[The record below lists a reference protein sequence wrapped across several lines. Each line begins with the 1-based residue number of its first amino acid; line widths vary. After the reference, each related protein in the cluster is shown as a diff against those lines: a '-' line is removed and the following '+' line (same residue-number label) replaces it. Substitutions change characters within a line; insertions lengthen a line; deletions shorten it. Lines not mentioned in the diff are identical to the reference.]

1 MTALADGANRFMFPM
16 MHSDPSASPQ
26 HNQVK
31 VRRPRFSMQALW
43 IIVGSML
50 IALMGVCIK
59 LAAAHFTTAEII
71 LCRSLIGLLCM
82 WGFARWEGV
91 SLRTNFVRRHAW
103 RGLVSFGSL
112 AAWFYAV
119 TFLPLATANALIST
133 SSLWIAVFIMVARV
147 FSPGGGP
154 GDELGPISAW
164 HGLTIVTGFGGV
176 LFLLRPDLPEGQLF
190 AGGLGLL
197 SGLLGAAAYKQI
209 IALGKLGEPTTR
221 TVFYFSTTNALG
233 GAVWMSFTGMSGLS
247 WPGTLWLIMIG
258 LVASLGA
265 WCVVRAYSKSSSP
278 TATLLVANLQYCDI
292 LFSAILGFVIF
303 QESISYWGWFG
314 IAMIILSGIGAT
326 IIRLRA
332 IPMALT
338 ELRRDQARGTS
349 ICPSMRSC
357 SSRDFRI

>member
-1 MTALADGANRFMFPM
+1 MALIDSSPGDALR
-16 MHSDPSASPQ
+16 SERVSSAPI
-26 HNQVK
+26 K
-31 VRRPRFSMQALW
+31 LMVRRSSSSMQALW
-43 IIVGSML
+43 IVVGSVL

-59 LAAAHFTTAEII
+59 FAAAHFTTGEII
-71 LCRSLIGLLCM
+71 LCRSLIGMLCM
-82 WGFARWEGV
+82 WAFARWEGV
-91 SLRTNFVRRHAW
+91 SLRTSFARRHAW

-133 SSLWIAVFIMVARV
+133 SSLWIAVFIIAARL
-147 FSPGGGP
+147 FSPRAGQH
-154 GDELGPISAW
+154 ELGLFNVW
-164 HGLTIVTGFGGV
+164 HGLTIVTGFVGV
-176 LFLLRPDLPEGQLF
+176 LLLLRPDLPEGQLF
-190 AGGLGLL
+190 AGALGLL

-265 WCVVRAYSKSSSP
+265 WCVVRAYSKSTSP

-303 QESISYWGWFG
+303 EERLSDWAWFG
-314 IAMIILSGIGAT
+314 ISMIILSGIGAT
-326 IIRLRA
+326 IIRIQALSRA
-332 IPMALT
+332 LI
-338 ELRRDQARGTS
+338 EQHSEEFDQARGTS
-349 ICPSMRSC
+349 ILPSTLGC

>member
-1 MTALADGANRFMFPM
+1 
-16 MHSDPSASPQ
+16 
-26 HNQVK
+26 
-31 VRRPRFSMQALW
+31 MQAIW
-43 IIVGSML
+43 IIVGSVL
-50 IALMGVCIK
+50 IAVMGACIK

-71 LCRSLIGLLCM
+71 FCRSLIGMLCM

-91 SLRTNFVRRHAW
+91 SLRTDFARRHAW

-133 SSLWIAVFIMVARV
+133 SSLWIAVFIIAARLL
-147 FSPGGGP
+147 SERAESR
-154 GDELGPISAW
+154 DELGPINAW

-176 LFLLRPDLPEGQLF
+176 LLLLLPDLPEGQLF
-190 AGGLGLL
+190 AGALGLL
-197 SGLLGAAAYKQI
+197 SGLLGAVAYKQI

-233 GAVWMSFTGMSGLS
+233 GAVWMWFTGMSGLS
-247 WPGTLWLIMIG
+247 WPGTLWLVMIG

-265 WCVVRAYSKSSSP
+265 WCVVRAYSNSTSP
-278 TATLLVANLQYCDI
+278 TASLLVANLQYCDI
-292 LFSAILGFVIF
+292 LFSAILGFLIF
-303 QESISYWGWFG
+303 EEKISGCGWIG

-326 IIRLRA
+326 IIRMRA
-332 IPMALT
+332 MTTAPAGQHRE
-338 ELRRDQARGTS
+338 ELDPARGTT
-349 ICPSMRSC
+349 ICPSTLGC